1 MLSKEFVEKMKI
13 KLLEE
18 QARLEA
24 EFAGLAGHVEIGS
37 RDDENA
43 KEAEEDEINRSIKI
57 RIQADLEKIAKA
69 LNKIELGTYG
79 VDDFGQAI
87 AEDRLEA
94 LPWADRAI

>member
-1 MLSKEFVEKMKI
+1 M
-13 KLLEE
+13 
-18 QARLEA
+18 
-24 EFAGLAGHVEIGS
+24 
-37 RDDENA
+37 
-43 KEAEEDEINRSIKI
+43 
-57 RIQADLEKIAKA
+57 EKIAKA

>member
-1 MLSKEFVEKMKI
+1 MW
-13 KLLEE
+13 KLAL
-18 QARLEA
+18 
-24 EFAGLAGHVEIGS
+24 
-37 RDDENA
+37 DDENA